1 MQLTR
6 RNSIIGIGAI
16 AAGAGVIGG
25 TGAFTTASADR
36 EISVTTTGDAS
47 NSAAIT
53 IEADPDDIHPEI
65 GGTGNNFTLNFNNL
79 NNGARFTFDNALGIT
94 PNSADGPYTI
104 EITNT
109 PNGVGI
115 AGTNPASGIG
125 NGDTAKFDV
134 IINLEN
140 TDPSNIGGGDSIT
153 ISITS
158 TS

>member
-1 MQLTR
+1 MRLTR

-47 NSAAIT
+47 GAAAIT
-53 IEADPDDIHPEI
+53 IEADPNDNHPEI
-65 GGTGNNFTLNFNNL
+65 GGTGSTFTLNFENL
-79 NNGARFTFDNALGIT
+79 NDGARFTFDEALGIT
-94 PNSADGPYTI
+94 PNSTDGPYTI

-115 AGTNPASGIG
+115 AGTNPVSNVT
-125 NGDTAKFDV
+125 NGQMATFDV

-140 TDPSNIGGGDSIT
+140 TDPSNIGDGDSIT
-153 ISITS
+153 INITS
-158 TS
+158 